1 MQVRVNLSY
10 ISAERFLRQE
20 QAGPSQI
27 HVSTNVNLVG
37 LEKKDNEVHVPFIV
51 TIGYNPS
58 VAQINL
64 KGEAVIS
71 GNPEELNEIH
81 QNYKSKKPPPGM
93 LLQAITSASLVEAT
107 IVSRS
112 LSIPPPLPL
121 PSIQEPP
128 KQQEKEQLSYVG

>member
-27 HVSTNVNLVG
+27 HVSTN
-37 LEKKDNEVHVPFIV
+37 NEVHVPFIV

>member
-20 QAGPSQI
+20 QPGPSQI

-37 LEKKDNEVHVPFIV
+37 LEKKENEIHVPFVV

-71 GNPEELNEIH
+71 GVPEELDEIH
-81 QNYKSKKPPPGM
+81 QNYKSK
-93 LLQAITSASLVEAT
+93 
-107 IVSRS
+107 
-112 LSIPPPLPL
+112 
-121 PSIQEPP
+121 
-128 KQQEKEQLSYVG
+128 